1 MLPVSGCFHGGAD
14 KHAGSSMAVAGRRS
28 SQRPLAGLT
37 LTPLREQAPNLSLI
51 YPISRHHGPNDGIG
65 EDLADTWLLVLRPQ
79 TTRASKGHGG
89 YIRKWCQD
97 VAAAPLIPTGRR

>member
-1 MLPVSGCFHGGAD
+1 MFHGG
-14 KHAGSSMAVAGRRS
+14 RRF

-97 VAAAPLIPTGRR
+97 VAAAPLILTSRR